1 MSFNKRKLDNMKR
14 GCMTFSMMLAM
25 ATPVLAQTAKRVTM
39 SFVNEKASSAL
50 HKVEKQTGKKIQY
63 NYDDVNFKVTVN
75 VSGKTAEQA
84 VEAIIQNRPLKAM
97 SKGKYIVIVKSSNV
111 PNQKWESTDGRLQG
125 MVMDEAGEPIIGAI
139 IRDRK
144 NN

>member
-63 NYDDVNFKVTVN
+63 NYDDVNF
-75 VSGKTAEQA
+75 
-84 VEAIIQNRPLKAM
+84 
-97 SKGKYIVIVKSSNV
+97 
-111 PNQKWESTDGRLQG
+111 
-125 MVMDEAGEPIIGAI
+125 
-139 IRDRK
+139 
-144 NN
+144 